1 MPVMITADT
10 PGMTQDVYD
19 EMASAFLPLLAQRP
33 GFIAHAAWQVAGGWQ
48 VMEIWD
54 SEAEHDSWAR
64 EVAIPAMPQEI
75 GPLKLTVQPLHNVL
89 TAAHLAAGTSPTQGT
104 DDSYQA

>member
-33 GFIAHAAWQVAGGWQ
+33 GFIAHVAW
-48 VMEIWD
+48 
-54 SEAEHDSWAR
+54 
-64 EVAIPAMPQEI
+64 
-75 GPLKLTVQPLHNVL
+75 PLR
-89 TAAHLAAGTSPTQGT
+89 AAGK
-104 DDSYQA
+104 

>member
-33 GFIAHAAWQVAGGWQ
+33 GFIAHVAWPVEGGWQ
-48 VMEIWD
+48 VMEIWA
-54 SEAEHDSWAR
+54 SETDFDSWAR
-64 EVAIPAMPQEI
+64 EVVLPAVSSKGIEPPKI
-75 GPLKLTVQPLHNVL
+75 SVQPVHNVL
-89 TAAHLAAGTSPTQGT
+89 TA
-104 DDSYQA
+104 